1 MHIWNNVVV
10 GNFFF
15 DFNSF
20 IYLKFLIGFLTELCL
35 YMWVWRFFFRLNL
48 YLPTCLLAGRS
59 VQKVAQSGCVLNKDN
74 LRFENV
80 LLILFTNL
88 AFFQGP
94 LTCDA
99 IALAVPAV
107 FLIVSDARIFKEPLI
122 RGSLPKA
129 DLAMLL
135 EVSPEAPLATLPP
148 LNSGSSITP
157 ETKQQ
162 NFQSSTWVS
171 SSTQHWNSHNIH
183 FCYYEQDFFFR
194 SKCFIFGPF
203 IFIKVKL

>member
-1 MHIWNNVVV
+1 M
-10 GNFFF
+10 
-15 DFNSF
+15 
-20 IYLKFLIGFLTELCL
+20 
-35 YMWVWRFFFRLNL
+35 
-48 YLPTCLLAGRS
+48 
-59 VQKVAQSGCVLNKDN
+59 QKVAQSGCVLNKDN

-80 LLILFTNL
+80 ILKLFTNL

-157 ETKQQ
+157 ETAAKQQ
-162 NFQSSTWVS
+162 NFQSSTS
-171 SSTQHWNSHNIH
+171 
-183 FCYYEQDFFFR
+183 
-194 SKCFIFGPF
+194 IFEMASMPF
-203 IFIKVKL
+203 PCNGLMVCCVNLP